1 MPGFYEDVI
10 KKDSR
15 FHSVKRVADPSLLE
29 PQTRAAVQAVID
41 DAAAHGI
48 ALMIFETYRSQERQ
62 QALFNQG
69 ASQLRTV
76 GVHHYGLACDL
87 VKDVNGE
94 PSWKGDFTFLGR
106 LARAH
111 GLIWGGDWG
120 QPNVHHSFLD
130 MDHVQRCSV
139 SMQARLFRGEW
150 YPDARY
156 NPFEQPAIVA

>member
-10 KKDSR
+10 KNDPR
-15 FHSVKRVADPSLLE
+15 FHSIQRVADPLLLE

-48 ALMIFETYRSQERQ
+48 ALMTFETYRSQERQ

-87 VKDVNGE
+87 VKDVNGD

-120 QPNVHHSFLD
+120 QPNVHHSFQD

-139 SMQARLFRGEW
+139 SMQAQLFRGEW
-150 YPDARY
+150 YPDVLY
-156 NPFEQPAIVA
+156 NPFEQPGVVA